1 MIRVLLVD
9 DHTAFRQA
17 LGFMIDREQDI
28 RVIKQA
34 GSVTEAGLLGDQVDV
49 AVVDI
54 DLPDGSGIELINKL
68 HRGQPGTKILV
79 LTGSASRKDVAFA
92 VEAGAA
98 GVLHKSVEVEQIID
112 AVRRL
117 HAGEFLIDPRDVIE
131 MLRVVRQVREQERDA
146 QAAFARITPR
156 ERDVLQALAD
166 GLTDKQIAQR
176 LGISVET
183 VRTHIVNLLAKLG
196 VDSRLKALVFA
207 ARCGAVKLG

>member
-17 LGFMIDREQDI
+17 LGFVIDREQDI
-28 RVIKQA
+28 RVVKQA
-34 GSVTEAGLLGDQVDV
+34 GSVVEASLLGGQVDV

-54 DLPDGSGIELINKL
+54 DLPDGSGIELINELRKA
-68 HRGQPGTKILV
+68 QPGTKILV
-79 LTGSASRKDVAFA
+79 LTGSASRKDVALA

-117 HAGEFLIDPRDVIE
+117 HAGEFLIDPREVIE

-146 QAAFARITPR
+146 QAALARITPR
-156 ERDVLQALAD
+156 ERDVLQALAE

-183 VRTHIVNLLAKLG
+183 VRTHIVNLLGKLG

-207 ARCGAVKLG
+207 ARYGAVKLG